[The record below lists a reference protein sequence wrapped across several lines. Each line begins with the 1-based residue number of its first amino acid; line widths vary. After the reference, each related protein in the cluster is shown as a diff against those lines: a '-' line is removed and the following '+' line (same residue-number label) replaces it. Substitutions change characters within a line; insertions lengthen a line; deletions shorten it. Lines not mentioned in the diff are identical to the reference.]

1 MAPTSFLAAW
11 HYLVFWAPPTV
22 ALRLVRPVQG
32 ELQGWHGRTPI
43 NAAFVSW
50 TKTGMGAR
58 KKSARKR
65 SAGKSFP
72 GIEWQHLQT
81 KNRWISRVGE
91 FLTIETGRAQL
102 NDIGVK
108 MSSFET
114 RKLRPSISCLPK

>member
-11 HYLVFWAPPTV
+11 HYLVFWAPSTV

-32 ELQGWHGRTPI
+32 ELQGWHGRTAI
-43 NAAFVSW
+43 KAAFVSW

-58 KKSARKR
+58 KR
-65 SAGKSFP
+65 SPGKSFP

-91 FLTIETGRAQL
+91 FPTVETCRAQL
-102 NDIGVK
+102 KDIGVK
-108 MSSFET
+108 MSSFGT